1 MYRKLGILN
10 ERQSMTPESY
20 RADIPESDFDRYLYL
35 VARALAMV
43 CKENDS
49 LMILQV
55 FSVRGQEA
63 LRYDERLPKRVCPSQ
78 HRDISAKVQ
87 PRQATALWISILTVF
102 ETE

>member
-35 VARALAMV
+35 VAQALAMV

-55 FSVRGQEA
+55 LSVRGQEA
-63 LRYDERLPKRVCPSQ
+63 LRYDERLPKRVCPFTASRHLSQ
-78 HRDISAKVQ
+78 CSTPPGDGLVDIHFN
-87 PRQATALWISILTVF
+87 RL
-102 ETE
+102 